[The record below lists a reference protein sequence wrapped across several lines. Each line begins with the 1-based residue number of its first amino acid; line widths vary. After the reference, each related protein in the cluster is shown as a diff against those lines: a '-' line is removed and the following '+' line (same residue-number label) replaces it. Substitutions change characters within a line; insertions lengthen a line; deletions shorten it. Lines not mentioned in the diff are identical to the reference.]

1 MITPRQTRLVR
12 VPDLHAFRRTI
23 PALCAQG
30 PSPCVV
36 VVPTRGAGELM
47 IRQQVRL
54 KADAPSDFGG
64 ASEAGGVS
72 GFSRTFLTRDQL
84 YDDLHARLS
93 QPPPRLSA
101 FERDAIAQAAARR
114 AHETQ
119 GTAPGAELSFQLRP
133 GLVGE
138 MLRFYDQLRRQSQQ
152 VKRFEELIAGAL
164 GGSSADRGAE
174 RLLGQTRFLAAAFRE
189 YERAAAETGA
199 CDEHALR
206 DRLTNEPSRDP
217 LRHIVVTVADWIA
230 DPDGL
235 YVADFDLLSR
245 LPGLDALDIICT
257 EAVLGSGF
265 HERIHSWLPG
275 LEEVD
280 SADLAGR
287 RPLIRPRLIT
297 PSTDPEEPFWFTYR
311 DREEELVAVA
321 KRAREY
327 APRSIGVVFKHPL
340 PYLYLAPGTLGAAGI
355 PYSTFDALP
364 LAAEPT
370 AAAFDAVL
378 DVVETNFTRSALVA
392 LLRTPHL
399 RFAQEGQEISRA
411 SISALDRDLSSARY
425 LGDPGRLEEYVAR
438 VSPDARPA
446 AEAALA
452 ATQDLTAL
460 LESAPASVQ
469 IRRFATFVASH
480 FRELADDDPFA
491 ARERRAR
498 AATFDLLAR
507 LADAHAAFHDPPWL
521 VADLAAAFR
530 RWVEGETFLP
540 DSASPGVNVNGRDSV
555 CLVDD
560 QAARYGEFDEITL
573 VGLIENE
580 WPERP
585 HRNIFYGAALLKALG
600 WPSEKDRRGAADAR
614 LLDLVASASARV
626 ALSTFTLD
634 DETLVTRSMQLDE
647 IHRARLSSLAV
658 EDRDSGDNRGPER
671 ATLQVLERA
680 TLQVPETA
688 TLQITEDGWAEMR
701 ASRTPG
707 TEGVF
712 HGRVGPHPQRAWS
725 VSALE
730 TYIGCPFRFFAQH
743 VLRLEEEPDDEE
755 VMDPRRQGQF
765 VHDVFE
771 KFFKEW
777 QASGRRTI
785 TPQNIQEARQAFADV
800 VEQALT
806 RLPDAEAG
814 LERTRLL
821 GSPAAAGLGEAVFRM
836 EAERP
841 VAVVERLLEHRLDG
855 PVEIKTDT
863 GTRVV
868 QLKGK
873 ADRLDLL
880 EDGTFRLIDYK
891 LGWPPQ
897 KARALQLPVYGLSAE
912 QRLAGRSGRNWTL
925 GEAAYLAFKGPRRV
939 VPLFSSPGEREEVLA
954 KAQQRLADTLDAI
967 DRGEFPPS
975 PDDVFRCETCSYAP
989 VCRKDYV

>member
-1 MITPRQTRLVR
+1 VITPRQTRLVR

-23 PALCAQG
+23 PALRAQG
-30 PSPCVV
+30 PVGTSRAI
-36 VVPTRGAGELM
+36 VVPTRAAA
-47 IRQQVRL
+47 QVMRRFIQGP
-54 KADAPSDFGG
+54 APGPG
-64 ASEAGGVS
+64 MVV
-72 GFSRTFLTRDQL
+72 TRDQL
-84 YDDLHARLS
+84 YDDLHARLP

-101 FERDAIAQAAARR
+101 FERDAIAQAAAHR
-114 AHETQ
+114 AAQ
-119 GTAPGAELSFQLRP
+119 AAPAGAALSFQLRP

-174 RLLGQTRFLAAAFRE
+174 RLLAQTRFLAAAFRE

-206 DRLTNEPSRDP
+206 HRLTNEPSRDP

-275 LEEVD
+275 LQEVD
-280 SADLAGR
+280 SAGLVGHV
-287 RPLIRPRLIT
+287 PSVRPRLIT
-297 PSTDPEEPFWFTYR
+297 PSTDPEAPFWFTYR

-321 KRAREY
+321 KRAQEF
-327 APRSIGVVFKHPL
+327 APGPRGVVFKHPL

-364 LAAEPT
+364 LAADPT
-370 AAAFDAVL
+370 AAVFDAVL
-378 DVVETNFTRSALVA
+378 DVVETNFTRSAVVA

-425 LGDPGRLEEYVAR
+425 LGDPGRLEEYVER
-438 VSPDARPA
+438 VSTEARPA
-446 AEAALA
+446 ADAALA
-452 ATQDLTAL
+452 ATRDLTAL
-460 LESAPASVQ
+460 QESAPASVQ

-480 FRELADDDPFA
+480 FRELSDDDPFA

-498 AATFDLLAR
+498 AAMIDLLER

-521 VADLAAAFR
+521 IADLAAAFR

-540 DSASPGVNVNGRDSV
+540 DSASPGVNGVSSGDSV

-626 ALSTFTLD
+626 VLSTFTLD
-634 DETLVTRSMQLDE
+634 DETLVTRSVQLDE
-647 IHRARLSSLAV
+647 IPRTRLSSLVV
-658 EDRDSGDNRGPER
+658 EDAETRGPADDCDPGGDRGPER
-671 ATLQVLERA
+671 ATLQ
-680 TLQVPETA
+680 
-688 TLQITEDGWAEMR
+688 DGWAEMR
-701 ASRTPG
+701 ASRTPD

-712 HGRVGPHPQRAWS
+712 HGRIGPRPQRAWS

-730 TYIGCPFRFFAQH
+730 TYIGCPFRFFARH

-771 KFFKEW
+771 NFFKEW

-785 TPQNIQEARQAFADV
+785 TPENIQEARQAFAGV

-806 RLPDAEAG
+806 RLPDGEAG

-841 VAVVERLLEHRLDG
+841 VAVVERLLEHRLEG
-855 PVEIKTDT
+855 PVEITTDT

-897 KARALQLPVYGLSAE
+897 KGRALQLPIYGLSAE
-912 QRLAGRSGRNWTL
+912 QRLAGRAGRNWTL

-939 VPLFSSPGEREEVLA
+939 VPLFSSPAEREEVLA

-989 VCRKDYV
+989 VCRTDYV

>member
-1 MITPRQTRLVR
+1 MCGSV
-12 VPDLHAFRRTI
+12 
-23 PALCAQG
+23 
-30 PSPCVV
+30 
-36 VVPTRGAGELM
+36 
-47 IRQQVRL
+47 
-54 KADAPSDFGG
+54 
-64 ASEAGGVS
+64 
-72 GFSRTFLTRDQL
+72 LTRDQL
-84 YDDLHARLS
+84 YDALHARLP
-93 QPPPRLSA
+93 QPPRRLSA
-101 FERDAIAQAAARR
+101 FERDALAQAAARR
-114 AHETQ
+114 AAQAAST
-119 GTAPGAELSFQLRP
+119 GAELSFQLRP

-174 RLLGQTRFLAAAFRE
+174 RLLAQTRFLAAAFRE
-189 YERAAAETGA
+189 YEQAAAETGA
-199 CDEHALR
+199 CDEHTLR
-206 DRLTNEPSRDP
+206 DRLMNDPSRDP
-217 LRHIVVTVADWIA
+217 MRHIVVTVADWIA

-235 YVADFDLLSR
+235 YVADFDLLAR
-245 LPGLDALDIICT
+245 LPGLESIDLVCT

-280 SADLAGR
+280 AASILGASPV
-287 RPLIRPRLIT
+287 RPVLIT
-297 PSTDPEEPFWFTYR
+297 PPNEPDVFWFTYR

-321 KRAREY
+321 KRAHESNPPSV
-327 APRSIGVVFKHPL
+327 AVVFKHPL

-355 PYSTFDALP
+355 PYQTFDALP

-378 DVVETNFTRSALVA
+378 DVVEANFTRAALVA

-399 RFAQEGQEISRA
+399 RFTHDGQDLSRA
-411 SISALDRDLSSARY
+411 SISALDRALSDARY
-425 LGDPGRLEEYVAR
+425 LGDLGRLEECEAR
-438 VSPDARPA
+438 VPADARPA
-446 AEAALA
+446 IAAAVAAARDLA
-452 ATQDLTAL
+452 PLA
-460 LESAPASVQ
+460 ESAPASEQV
-469 IRRFATFVASH
+469 RRLSAFVAAH
-480 FRELADDDPFA
+480 FRALDDGDPFA
-491 ARERRAR
+491 PRERRAR
-498 AATFDLLAR
+498 AAMIDVLAK
-507 LADAHAAFHDPPWL
+507 LGDAHAAFHDPPWTIG
-521 VADLAAAFR
+521 DLAAAMR

-540 DSASPGVNVNGRDSV
+540 DSARAGIDVVDVGGGV
-555 CLVDD
+555 CLIDD
-560 QAARYGEFDEITL
+560 QAARYGEFDEVVL

-614 LLDLVASASARV
+614 LLDLVASASTRV
-626 ALSTFTLD
+626 VLSTFTLD

-647 IHRARLSSLAV
+647 IPRARLSSVALAE
-658 EDRDSGDNRGPER
+658 EDQIAPQEI
-671 ATLQVLERA
+671 ALQPA
-680 TLQVPETA
+680 AQA
-688 TLQITEDGWAEMR
+688 WAEMR
-701 ASRTPG
+701 SSRTPG
-707 TEGVF
+707 TEDEF
-712 HGRVGPHPQRAWS
+712 HGRVGARPQRAWS

-730 TYIGCPFRFFAQH
+730 TYLGCPFRFFAQH
-743 VLRLEEEPDDEE
+743 VLRLAEEPDDEE

-765 VHDVFE
+765 VHHVFE
-771 KFFKEW
+771 MFFAEW

-785 TPQNIQEARQAFADV
+785 TPTNIEEARRSFADV
-800 VEQALT
+800 VERALA

-855 PVEIKTDT
+855 GLEITT
-863 GTRVV
+863 ENGPRVV
-868 QLKGK
+868 QLRGK

-897 KARALQLPVYGLSAE
+897 KARALQLPVYGLAAE
-912 QRLAGRSGRNWTL
+912 QRLAGRSGRTWRL

-939 VPLFSSPGEREEVLA
+939 VPLFSSPAEREDVLG
-954 KAQQRLADTLDAI
+954 KSQQRLADTLDAI